1 MPYPIFRPRRL
12 RESALL
18 RKMVRE
24 TRLDVGHLIYPL
36 FAVHGRGI
44 REPIPSMPGQ
54 CRLSVDELVKEAK
67 DVAGMRIPAVL
78 LFGLPNAKDPR
89 GSEAYAED
97 GIVQQA
103 IRAVKDTI
111 PDLLV
116 ITDVCLCQYTSHGHC
131 GVVED
136 GRVKNDPTLDLLAR
150 TAVSHVEAG
159 ADMVA
164 PSDMMD
170 GRVAA
175 MREALDEGG
184 FQETPIMAYSAKY
197 ASSFYGP
204 FRDAAESA
212 PQFGDRRSYQMD
224 PGNAIEALREVGL
237 DVDEGADIVMI
248 KPALPY
254 LDVIARVKGEFGL
267 PVAAYSVSGE
277 YAMIKAAGRLG
288 WLDEERAM
296 MEALLAIRRAGA
308 DLVITYFA
316 KDVARLLESGAT
328 P

>member
-18 RKMVRE
+18 RQMVRE
-24 TRLDVGHLIYPL
+24 TRLDVGDLIYPL

-103 IRAVKDTI
+103 VRAVKDTI

-175 MREALDEGG
+175 IRETLDEGG

-204 FRDAAESA
+204 FRDAVESA

-237 DVDEGADIVMI
+237 DVDEGADIIMV

-316 KDVARLLESGAT
+316 KDVARLLESGAA

>member
-1 MPYPIFRPRRL
+1 MPYPVFRPRRL

-24 TRLDVGHLIYPL
+24 TTLRTDDLVYPL
-36 FAVHGRGI
+36 FAVHGRGV
-44 REPIPSMPGQ
+44 REPIAPMPGQ
-54 CRLSVDELVKEAK
+54 FRLSIDELLKECK
-67 DVAGMRIPAVL
+67 DAASMGIPAVL
-78 LFGLPNAKDPR
+78 LFGLPQEKDPR

-97 GIVQQA
+97 GIIQQA
-103 IRAVKDTI
+103 VRAVKDTI

-116 ITDVCLCQYTSHGHC
+116 ITDVCLCEYTSHGHC

-150 TAVSHVEAG
+150 TALSQVEAG

-175 MREALDEGG
+175 IREALDEAGY
-184 FQETPIMAYSAKY
+184 QETPIMAYSAKY
-197 ASSFYGP
+197 ASAFYGP
-204 FRDAAESA
+204 FREAVDSA
-212 PQFGDRRSYQMD
+212 PQFGDRQSYQMD
-224 PGNAIEALREVGL
+224 PGNAIEAMREVAL
-237 DVDEGADIVMI
+237 DVDEGADIVMV

-254 LDVIARVKGEFGL
+254 LDVIARVKGEFGV

-277 YAMIKAAGRLG
+277 YAMIRAAGRLG

-296 MEALLAIRRAGA
+296 MEALTGIRRAGA
-308 DLVITYFA
+308 DIIITYFA
-316 KDVARLLESGAT
+316 KDAARLIEQGRA
-328 P
+328 

>member
-1 MPYPIFRPRRL
+1 MPYPVFRPRRL

-18 RKMVRE
+18 RKMIRE
-24 TRLDVGHLIYPL
+24 TRLDVDDLIYPL
-36 FAVHGRGI
+36 FVVHGRGI

-67 DVAGMRIPAVL
+67 DAAGMRIPAVL
-78 LFGLPNAKDPR
+78 LFGLPKEKDPR

-103 IRAVKDTI
+103 VRAVKDTI

-150 TAVSHVEAG
+150 IAVSYAEAG

-175 MREALDEGG
+175 IREALDEGA

-237 DVDEGADIVMI
+237 DVDEGADIVMV

-254 LDVIARVKGEFGL
+254 LDVIARVKAEFGL

-296 MEALLAIRRAGA
+296 METLVAIRRAGA

-316 KDVARLLESGAT
+316 KDAARLLESGAT

>member
-1 MPYPIFRPRRL
+1 MPYPMFRPRRL

-24 TRLDVGHLIYPL
+24 TTLRTDDLVYPL
-36 FAVHGRGI
+36 FAVHGRGV
-44 REPIPSMPGQ
+44 REPIASMPGQ
-54 CRLSVDELVKEAK
+54 FRLSIDELLKECK
-67 DVAGMRIPAVL
+67 DAASMGIPAVL
-78 LFGLPNAKDPR
+78 LFGLPQEKDPR

-97 GIVQQA
+97 GIIQQA
-103 IRAVKDTI
+103 VRAVKDTI

-116 ITDVCLCQYTSHGHC
+116 ITDVCLCEYTSHGHC

-150 TAVSHVEAG
+150 TALSQVEAG

-175 MREALDEGG
+175 IREALDEAGY
-184 FQETPIMAYSAKY
+184 QETPIMAYSAKY
-197 ASSFYGP
+197 ASAFYGP
-204 FRDAAESA
+204 FREAVDSA
-212 PQFGDRRSYQMD
+212 PRFGDRQSYQMD
-224 PGNAIEALREVGL
+224 PANGIEAMREVAL
-237 DVDEGADIVMI
+237 DVDEGADIVMV

-254 LDVIARVKGEFGL
+254 LDVIARVKGEFGV

-277 YAMIKAAGRLG
+277 YAMIRAAGKLG

-296 MEALLAIRRAGA
+296 MEALTCIRRAGA
-308 DLVITYFA
+308 DIIITYFA
-316 KDVARLLESGAT
+316 KDAARLIEQGRA
-328 P
+328 

>member
-18 RKMVRE
+18 RQMVRE
-24 TRLDVGHLIYPL
+24 TRLDVGDLIYPL

-67 DVAGMRIPAVL
+67 DAAGMRIPAVL
-78 LFGLPNAKDPR
+78 LFGVPNAKDPR

-103 IRAVKDTI
+103 VRAVKDTI

-175 MREALDEGG
+175 IRETLDEGG

-212 PQFGDRRSYQMD
+212 LQFGDRRSYQMD

-237 DVDEGADIVMI
+237 DVDEGADIVMV

-296 MEALLAIRRAGA
+296 MEVLLAIRRAGA
-308 DLVITYFA
+308 DLVVTYFA
-316 KDVARLLESGAT
+316 KDVARLLESGAA